1 MISDIK
7 LIKKRKELYCLS
19 FKQNDELLFAKIY
32 YLENNQKL
40 KEDYDREVSINKY
53 LKDKLKN
60 KIYYSNLLEIRENV
74 EPDECFLKYISH
86 DHGTLSNILI
96 YENAGNHTLRY
107 YINRVSQK
115 TFDVLLKQLREA
127 TKLLQ
132 EIHVIHYDLYC
143 ESNILVKKVKNKLLI
158 KIVDFGLSY
167 IDDTDDTDSDYHTA
181 IESIRH
187 YNKKHHIA

>member
-19 FKQNDELLFAKIY
+19 FRQNDELLFAKIY

-53 LKDKLKN
+53 LKNKLKN
-60 KIYYSNLLEIRENV
+60 KNYYSNLLEIRENV
-74 EPDECFLKYISH
+74 EPDECFLKYISQ
-86 DHGTLSNILI
+86 DRDDPCNILI
-96 YENAGNHTLRY
+96 YEHAGNHTLRY
-107 YINRVSQK
+107 YINRISQK
-115 TFDVLLKQLREA
+115 TFNDLLNQLREA

-132 EIHVIHYDLYC
+132 EVHVIHYDLYC
-143 ESNILVKKVKNKLLI
+143 ESNILVKKEKKKFII

-167 IDDTDDTDSDYHTA
+167 IDDSDDTDSDYLTA